1 MDQTIYTL
9 PDNGHQPQEPVAAEG
24 AKAQI
29 RQLAVLPT
37 KAACDALKMAQ
48 AQQAQ
53 NAQRA
58 AQAQQS
64 AQPKQRPVYPD
75 SQRFFCTPAE

>member
-1 MDQTIYTL
+1 
-9 PDNGHQPQEPVAAEG
+9 VARRRE
-24 AKAQI
+24 
-29 RQLAVLPT
+29 
-37 KAACDALKMAQ
+37 

-53 NAQRA
+53 LAQQA